1 MNRFNDL
8 TLNDSTAE
16 VPALDRF
23 LADLFRA
30 DTHRVFH

>member
-1 MNRFNDL
+1 MNRFYDL

-16 VPALDRF
+16 ALALDRF

-30 DTHRVFH
+30 DAHRVFH